1 MDKLFDQS
9 DVADL
14 EDKELE
20 PVTDEQWEQAVAA
33 AEQAGPALDA
43 EALRRAGEEERDE
56 EDEDEEGAED
66 DEEAAAAAEGADCAD
81 ECAGECEGADEAAG
95 DCPCA
100 DDHACRGNDARPGS
114 CCLLNAPAADPAA
127 VLDEAVA
134 QVAAQDQLV
143 AMAAAAVAQDQ
154 LAAAAALA
162 GEFAPVASSAVN
174 DRVEGGQ
181 DLSVAP

>member
-20 PVTDEQWEQAVAA
+20 PVADEQWEQAVAA

-43 EALRRAGEEERDE
+43 EALRRAGEEEREE
-56 EDEDEEGAED
+56 EDEDEEDAED

-81 ECAGECEGADEAAG
+81 ECAGECEGDGEDAG

-114 CCLLNAPAADPAA
+114 CCLLNAPAAEPAA

-174 DRVEGGQ
+174 DLVEGGQ